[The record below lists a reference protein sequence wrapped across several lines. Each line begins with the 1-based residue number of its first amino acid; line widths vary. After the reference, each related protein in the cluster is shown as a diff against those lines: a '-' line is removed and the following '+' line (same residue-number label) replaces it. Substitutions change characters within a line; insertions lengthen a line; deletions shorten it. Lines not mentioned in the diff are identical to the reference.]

1 MSGPGGWIIYSW
13 IALPTL
19 MYGGYALLRLLTQAG
34 ALTLKRFCSASRAA
48 CFQLVTLKIS
58 LSRRCS
64 EMWLTDCESV
74 ENCGFIAVLGS
85 PMRQLC
91 ARFQVCARPSRST
104 NFGRFPATNNL
115 NCHRVD
121 NS

>member
-1 MSGPGGWIIYSW
+1 MRRFVVACAPSLCDSFVKPWLARIQ
-13 IALPTL
+13 
-19 MYGGYALLRLLTQAG
+19 QA
-34 ALTLKRFCSASRAA
+34 TRSS
-48 CFQLVTLKIS
+48 
-58 LSRRCS
+58 
-64 EMWLTDCESV
+64 DCESV

-91 ARFQVCARPSRST
+91 ARFQVCARPSRSI

>member
-1 MSGPGGWIIYSW
+1 MSRSGCE
-13 IALPTL
+13 APTTQR
-19 MYGGYALLRLLTQAG
+19 LRCIGQGLVPENKDHPATHL
-34 ALTLKRFCSASRAA
+34 AA
-48 CFQLVTLKIS
+48 MLENAVGDDPHG
-58 LSRRCS
+58 
-64 EMWLTDCESV
+64 LTDCESV